1 MGSHNGG
8 PFFFVQ
14 FGLFKKTK
22 LFIFKQT
29 INLNLGDY
37 IKANYDTLYQAAKN
51 ITKGHALTDDLFQH
65 CIEVILTDKNEEKI
79 QSLIDKNQMQYY
91 FVSILIRNY
100 HSSTSRF
107 HYEYRK
113 IDDYRADKDV
123 YEVEIQDDEF
133 DADREAKIAFI
144 EGQLD
149 KLDWY
154 DRQMA
159 KLYFEENMSYQKIA
173 EFTKIP
179 KTSCYNS
186 ITQIKMKIKNNY
198 NGGN

>member
-51 ITKGHALTDDLFQH
+51 ITKGHQLTDDLFQH

-133 DADREAKIAFI
+133 DADREAKISFI

-186 ITQIKMKIKNNY
+186 ITQIKNKIKNNY
-198 NGGN
+198 NGSN